1 VTLTRVYVKALDRT
15 LDTMA
20 VLAGL
25 CLVFQVVSI
34 SVDVS
39 LRYFFGAPI
48 KAVISLNEWSLLY
61 IAFLAAGWL
70 QRESGHVRI
79 DIVLNL
85 LGRRGTLFADLFGLA
100 LGIAACSVLTWFG
113 FKVTVEK
120 YTSGVYDFF
129 KLEDV
134 PIWPVYLAIPLGAFL
149 WLLQLLREGV
159 HVMRE
164 HGRTRADPLAD
175 L

>member
-1 VTLTRVYVKALDRT
+1 MTPTQIYVKTLDRT

-34 SVDVS
+34 CVDVS

-79 DIVLNL
+79 DIVLGF
-85 LGRRGTLFADLFGLA
+85 LGRRSSFVADIFGIA
-100 LGIAACSVLTWFG
+100 LGVAVCMVLTWFG
-113 FKVTVEK
+113 VKVTLEK
-120 YTSGVYDFF
+120 YTTGVYDFF

-134 PIWPVYLAIPLGAFL
+134 PIWPVYLAIPIGAFL
-149 WLLQLLREGV
+149 WLLQLLREGAQV
-159 HVMRE
+159 VRE
-164 HGRTRADPLAD
+164 HGRRRADPMTD
-175 L
+175 F

>member
-1 VTLTRVYVKALDRT
+1 LTFARFYAKALDRT
-15 LDTMA
+15 LDATA

-34 SVDVS
+34 TVDVS

-70 QRESGHVRI
+70 QRESGHVRV

-85 LGRRGTLFADLFGLA
+85 LGRRGSLVADLFGVA
-100 LGIAACSVLTWFG
+100 LGIAACLVITWFG
-113 FKVTVEK
+113 VKVTAEK
-120 YTSGVYDFF
+120 LTSGVYDFF

-134 PIWPVYLAIPLGAFL
+134 PIWPVYLAIPVGTFL
-149 WLLQLLREGV
+149 WLLQLLREAV
-159 HVMRE
+159 QIVRA
-164 HGRTRADPLAD
+164 HGRERADPVTD

>member
-1 VTLTRVYVKALDRT
+1 VTLARFYVKALDRT

-20 VLAGL
+20 VIAGL
-25 CLVFQVVSI
+25 FLVFQVVSI

-39 LRYFFGAPI
+39 LRYFFDAPI

-70 QRESGHVRI
+70 QRESGHVRV
-79 DIVLNL
+79 DIVLNF
-85 LGRRGTLFADLFGLA
+85 LGRRGSLVADLFGIA
-100 LGIAACSVLTWFG
+100 LGIAACLVLTWFG
-113 FKVTVEK
+113 VTVTLEK
-120 YTSGVYDFF
+120 FTTGVYDFF

-134 PIWPVYLAIPLGAFL
+134 PIWPVYLAIPLGSFL
-149 WLLQLLREGV
+149 WLLQLLREGTQV
-159 HVMRE
+159 LRE
-164 HGRTRADPLAD
+164 HGRTRADPMTD